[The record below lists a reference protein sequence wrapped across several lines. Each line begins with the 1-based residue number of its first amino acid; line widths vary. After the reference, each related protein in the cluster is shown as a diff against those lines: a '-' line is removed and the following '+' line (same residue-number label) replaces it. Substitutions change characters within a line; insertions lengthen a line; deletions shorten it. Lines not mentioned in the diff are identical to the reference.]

1 MDDTLSIAE
10 TRADEIDEVRRLFRD
25 YAATLPFD
33 LAYQGFEQE
42 LAGLPQP
49 YAAPTGALLVAR
61 DGHGRLLGT
70 VGVKRLTDDV
80 AEIKRLYVVPAGR
93 GRGLGQSLLET
104 AIASAARLHYSR
116 VRLDSHRPT
125 MAAAIAL
132 YRRLGFVEI
141 EPYGAKPSPDADM
154 CFFERALP

>member
-1 MDDTLSIAE
+1 MADGISIGEA
-10 TRADEIDEVRRLFRD
+10 RADEIAAVRQLFRD
-25 YAATLPFD
+25 YAGTLPFD

-49 YAAPTGALLVAR
+49 YAAPTGVLLVAR
-61 DGHGRLLGT
+61 DGQARLLGT
-70 VGVKRLTDDV
+70 VGVKRLADDI

-93 GRGLGQSLLET
+93 GQGLGQALLQS

-116 VRLDSHRPT
+116 VRLDSHRPSMT
-125 MAAAIAL
+125 AAIAL
-132 YRRLGFVEI
+132 YRRLGFAEI
-141 EPYGAKPSPDADM
+141 EPYGAKPSTDADM